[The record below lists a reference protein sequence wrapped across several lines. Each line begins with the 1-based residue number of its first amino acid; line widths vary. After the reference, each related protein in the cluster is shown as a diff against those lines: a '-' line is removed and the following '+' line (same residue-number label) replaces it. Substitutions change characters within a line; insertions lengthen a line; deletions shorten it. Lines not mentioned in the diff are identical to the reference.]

1 MNKGFTL
8 IEITIVMAIM
18 GILMSCSLVSLKYY
32 KDMQNKM
39 DVDYNCN
46 AIVSFIN
53 NSKMYCKENAC
64 SAVITIDKI
73 NSLMMLDRGLDMV
86 DKLVLSK
93 NISIYNFIGTQDEN
107 QIVINRMG
115 STGDAGSITL
125 IDNNNKNDKTNKIKI
140 IMGVGTVYVHRE

>member
-46 AIVSFIN
+46 TIVSFIN
-53 NSKMYCKENAC
+53 NSKMYCKENSC
-64 SAVITIDKI
+64 SAVITFDKI
-73 NSLMMLDRGLDMV
+73 RSKILLDRRLETV
-86 DKLVLSK
+86 NEFILPK
-93 NISIYNFIGTQDEN
+93 NITLVDITGTQWDDD
-107 QIVINRMG
+107 IVIDRMG

-125 IDNNNKNDKTNKIKI
+125 MDNNKKIYI
-140 IMGVGTVYVHRE
+140 IRMGVGTVYVDRE